1 MSELIFGPEETW
13 GTNPDADTDEPAYR
27 RIAKYYQRKIIRGEL
42 PDGSKLPSAREM
54 CELHRV
60 SDITARAAVN
70 LLQEWGLVV
79 GVRGKGQFVRRPHK
93 GKRTVPERYWRHES
107 TGAARTYV
115 REAERAEL
123 PLEVQHHSRKGKA
136 PAAIGRRLGI
146 GTADPVMIT
155 RYLIT
160 MGGQPVTSS
169 TSYEPLAL
177 TRGTPIEWPHEG
189 PLGQQG
195 IVPRFDSIG
204 IRINRVEEAVR
215 VRFPT
220 VAEAKTLEMPRS
232 QPVIEIEQTFRR
244 VQEGSEDVVPETADI
259 VFPADRYEL
268 EYKMEV
274 R

>member
-13 GTNPDADTDEPAYR
+13 GTSADADTDEPAYR
-27 RIAKYYQRKIIRGEL
+27 RIAKYYQRKITKGEL
-42 PDGSKLPSAREM
+42 PDGAKLPSNREM
-54 CELHRV
+54 CDLHKV
-60 SDITARAAVN
+60 SEITARNAVN
-70 LLQEWGLVV
+70 LLQEWGIAV
-79 GVRGKGQFVRRPHK
+79 GVRGKGVFVRRPVK
-93 GKRTVPERYWRHES
+93 GKRTVPERYWRRES
-107 TGAARTYV
+107 LGAERTYV
-115 REAERAEL
+115 READRAGL
-123 PLEVQHHSRKGKA
+123 PVEVQHHSRKGKA
-136 PAAIGRRLGI
+136 PAAIGRRLNI
-146 GTADPVMIT
+146 ETSEPVMIT
-155 RYLIT
+155 RYLIS

-169 TSYEPLAL
+169 LSYEPLNL

-189 PLGQQG
+189 PLGTQG

-204 IRINRVEEAVR
+204 VQVNEVTENLR

-220 VAEAKTLEMPRS
+220 VAEAKTLDMPRS

-244 VQEGSEDVVPETADI
+244 VQPGHADVVVQTADI